1 MNPSAGI
8 SEKSKRRNRRGTQTE
23 TPRRKPKKAMKKSYL
38 IITAA
43 ALLAAASCQKSDTA
57 PAAPET
63 RYNPVDIVLSAAIEG
78 ADTKVSYTEDANVLK
93 SAWEKDDQVSL
104 VAYDLGGKV
113 LSNDVFTAT
122 TAGTTTEFSGTYSNP
137 DGAVAVSVFYPALT
151 EGNGSDATPWQSKT
165 KMAGTSPLTGV
176 LFNMVKDK
184 EYISV
189 RNHYQL
195 QRGNADLS
203 NVKEAA
209 VMQGVVTDFAALK
222 AGEAKV
228 TLKNICYVIKI
239 SAKVPSSAGTV
250 KSVFFQAKKADGSNV
265 SFCFSGWTTVN
276 SFGTYY
282 GNPWDSIGLGL
293 GSDFNGAS
301 SDGTGISPDSSGY
314 ITAYLVGYTG
324 RDQTLPA
331 GATLK
336 VSFSSALSKS
346 STPLASDLTLE
357 PGKMYRIN
365 VDMTK

>member
-1 MNPSAGI
+1 
-8 SEKSKRRNRRGTQTE
+8 
-23 TPRRKPKKAMKKSYL
+23 MKKSYL

-43 ALLAAASCQKSDTA
+43 ALLAAASCQKSDTV

-78 ADTKVSYTEDANVLK
+78 ADTKVSYTEVANVLK
-93 SAWEKDDQVSL
+93 SVWEKDDQVSL
-104 VAYDLGGKV
+104 VAYDSGGKV
-113 LSNDVFTAT
+113 LSNDIFTAT
-122 TAGTTTEFSGTYSNP
+122 EAGASAKFSGTYSDP
-137 DGAVAVSVFYPALT
+137 AGAVAVSVFYPALT
-151 EGNGSDATPWQSKT
+151 EGDGSDKTPWQSKT

-176 LFNMVKDK
+176 LFKMVKDK

-189 RNHYQL
+189 RSHYQL

-203 NVKEAA
+203 NVKDAA
-209 VMQGVVTDFAALK
+209 VMQGVVTDIEALK
-222 AGEAKV
+222 KGGAKV

-250 KSVFFQAKKADGSNV
+250 KSVIFQAEKADGSNV
-265 SFCFSGWTTVN
+265 SFCFSGWTSVN

-282 GNPWDSIGLGL
+282 GNPWYTIELGL
-293 GSDFNGAS
+293 GSDFDGAS
-301 SDGTGISPDSSGY
+301 SYGTGISPDSSGY

-324 RDQTLPA
+324 KAQTLPA
-331 GATLK
+331 GTTLK
-336 VSFSSALSKS
+336 VRFSGSSALSKS

>member
-1 MNPSAGI
+1 
-8 SEKSKRRNRRGTQTE
+8 
-23 TPRRKPKKAMKKSYL
+23 MKKSYL

-104 VAYDLGGKV
+104 VAYDSGGKV
-113 LSNDVFTAT
+113 LSNDPFTAT
-122 TAGTTTEFSGTYSNP
+122 EAGASAKFSGTYSDP
-137 DGAVAVSVFYPALT
+137 AGAVAVSVFYPALT
-151 EGNGSDATPWQSKT
+151 EGDGSDKTPWQSKT

-184 EYISV
+184 EFIEV
-189 RNHYQL
+189 RDHYQL

-209 VMQGVVTDFAALK
+209 VMQGVITDTDIAALK

-250 KSVFFQAKKADGSNV
+250 KLVRFQAKQTDGNYTELG
-265 SFCFSGWTTVN
+265 FGGWDRIKT
-276 SFGTYY
+276 FGTGY
-282 GNPWDSIGLGL
+282 GNPARSIGLGL
-293 GSDFNGAS
+293 GSDLQS
-301 SDGTGISPDSSGY
+301 SSTYGTGISPDSSGY
-314 ITAYLVGYTG
+314 ITAYLMGYTG
-324 RDQTLPA
+324 KAQTLPA
-331 GATLK
+331 GATLE
-336 VSFSSALSKS
+336 VRFSGSSALSKS
-346 STPLASDLTLE
+346 STPLAGDLTLE

>member
-1 MNPSAGI
+1 
-8 SEKSKRRNRRGTQTE
+8 
-23 TPRRKPKKAMKKSYL
+23 MKKSYL

-63 RYNPVDIVLSAAIEG
+63 RSNPVDIVLSAAIEG
-78 ADTKVSYTEDANVLK
+78 ADTKVSYTEVANVLK

-104 VAYDLGGKV
+104 VAYDSDGNV

-122 TAGTTTEFSGTYSNP
+122 EAGASAKFSGTYSDP
-137 DGAVAVSVFYPALT
+137 AGAVAVSVFYPALT
-151 EGNGSDATPWQSKT
+151 EGDGTDATPWQSKT
-165 KMAGTSPLTGV
+165 KMTGTSPLKGV
-176 LFNMVKDK
+176 LFNMVKGK

-189 RNHYQL
+189 RNGYQL

-209 VMQGVVTDFAALK
+209 VMQGVITDTDIDALK
-222 AGEAKV
+222 KGEAKV

-250 KSVFFQAKKADGSNV
+250 ISVYFQAKQTDGNYAELG
-265 SFCFSGWTTVN
+265 FGGWDRIKT
-276 SFGTYY
+276 FGTGY
-282 GNPWDSIGLGL
+282 GNPAHSIGLGL
-293 GSDFNGAS
+293 GSDLQS
-301 SDGTGISPDSSGY
+301 SSTYGTGISPDSSGY

-324 RDQTLPA
+324 KAQTLPA
-331 GATLK
+331 GATLE
-336 VSFSSALSKS
+336 VSFIGSSALSKS
-346 STPLASDLTLE
+346 STPLAGDLTLE